1 MAIVVFDLDGTLID
15 SMKIR
20 ARMFANELDVSP
32 AVRKKVEWVFLRNTG
47 VLVPTE
53 ALASFQKTG
62 VNLSGEELDEAFR
75 KVVQKWN
82 EKPPVFPLK
91 KGVKRTLE
99 QLRREG
105 HVVVLSSFGPGQ
117 EVKRILNQHK
127 MRHLFDGVFTYSGKY
142 PQFAKGPGHNKFVRE
157 IARRMGKAGQRVIYV
172 GDGVHDMANTRRDK
186 RAIAVGI
193 TGTNPTW
200 RLKSFGAHHVI
211 REIPEIVRI
220 ANHYDR
226 HER

>member
-20 ARMFANELDVSP
+20 ARMFADELDVSP
-32 AVRKKVEWVFLRNTG
+32 TVRRKVEKIFLRNTG
-47 VLVPTE
+47 TIVPTD
-53 ALASFQKTG
+53 ALAAYHHAN
-62 VNLSGEELDEAFR
+62 VNVSGAELDEAFHR
-75 KVVQKWN
+75 LVAKFHN
-82 EKPPVFPLK
+82 EPPTFPLK

-105 HVVVLSSFGPGQ
+105 HVVVLSSFGSGR
-117 EVKRILNQHK
+117 EVKQILDQHK
-127 MRHLFDGVFTYSGKY
+127 MRYLFDGVFTYSQKA
-142 PQFAKGPGHNKFVRE
+142 PDFAKGPEHNKFARK
-157 IARRMGKAGQRVIYV
+157 IAERMGKTGRVIYV
-172 GDGVHDMANTRRDK
+172 GDGVHDMANTRRDP

-193 TGTNPTW
+193 TGTNPIR
-200 RLKSFGAHHVI
+200 RLKAFGAHHVI

-226 HER
+226 HAR